1 MTVQGSSG
9 SAEIVEQEAAL
20 LLRSIAE
27 QLKLPLTAI
36 ARQAELGTLT
46 GRTEL
51 TDLKSISTHAST
63 ALLLVDSYLMGL
75 HLLHQQAALSLEPV
89 SVSSMLTETAHELN
103 GLARQYDVTL
113 DLHIAGKY
121 APVMAHQAA
130 LKSALVSLGCGLLES
145 GPIEGSRLTLAVH
158 RTPHGIVTGVY
169 GDFLALSTSRWRKAL
184 ALHGKAAQPLRA
196 LGGNAAGLFVAETIL
211 QAMET
216 RLRVGKYLHQH
227 GLATTLQSS
236 QQLSLV

>member
-1 MTVQGSSG
+1 VQDTT
-9 SAEIVEQEAAL
+9 Q

-46 GRTEL
+46 GEPAM
-51 TDLKSISTHAST
+51 TDLKAISTHAST
-63 ALLLVDSYLMGL
+63 ALILVDSYLMGL
-75 HLLHQQAALSLEPV
+75 HLLHEQASLSLEPV
-89 SVSSMLTETAHELN
+89 SVSSMLTETAHELH
-103 GLARQYDVTL
+103 GLAKQYDVTL

-121 APVMAHQAA
+121 APVMAHRSG

-145 GPIEGSRLTLAVH
+145 GPIAGGRLTLAVH

-169 GDFLALSTSRWRKAL
+169 GNFEALSASRWRKAL
-184 ALHGKAAQPLRA
+184 ALQGKAAQPLRA

-216 RLRVGKYLHQH
+216 RLRVGKYLNQH
-227 GLATTLQSS
+227 GLATTLQAS
-236 QQLSLV
+236 QQLSIV